1 MDTNEDNN
9 CLNEDNKKDSLSN
22 KKEKKS
28 LTEKLVDSIQKD
40 IITIIQTVKETEN
53 RS

>member
-1 MDTNEDNN
+1 MDTDENKDCTNTDNIT
-9 CLNEDNKKDSLSN
+9 SS